1 MGWIVTTSV
10 HRLGCL
16 SRRDV
21 LGTLMING
29 ISMGG
34 VIGAR
39 SEAIYSKSSAPRAKS
54 ILVLF
59 AGGGQSQFE
68 TWDPK
73 PHAPV
78 EIRGAF
84 GSIQTRVPGVRFCE
98 HLPRLAN
105 LADRFC
111 VFRSMSHDD
120 LDHGTACYLTLTGRH
135 HTLKSANPLPSGN
148 DHPSLSSVY
157 GYVRPA
163 KGLPFSSVNLNGPLL
178 IPSMP
183 GPGQDG
189 GFLGKGPAPS
199 CVGDPMKPLASA
211 MGIENIVDLS
221 AVRID
226 GRRVLVRKVD
236 ALRASIETGTNIN
249 EWDYQTE
256 KAYSLL
262 RSSSLKTALDISSE
276 LSSNI
281 DRYGDN
287 RTGRA
292 CLLGRR
298 MIEAG
303 VPWVTVFLNHSIRGQ
318 DDHPDS
324 PEWYGWDTHNDIFQS
339 LKHQLLPSFDKA
351 FSALIE
357 DMSNRGLLRD
367 TLVVCLGEFGR
378 APLVALEK
386 RFSGANPGRKHW
398 ASAYSMVALGA
409 GVCGG
414 SVIGETDR
422 FGGSVQSNRATPA
435 DVAATMFDA
444 IGVDPHGTF
453 TDNQGRVIQLTEGTP
468 IRSWWSGK

>member
-1 MGWIVTTSV
+1 VNVSPP
-10 HRLGCL
+10 RLECL
-16 SRRDV
+16 TRRDI
-21 LGTLMING
+21 LGSLT
-29 ISMGG
+29 ISGLSLGG

-39 SEAIYSKSSAPRAKS
+39 ADVATPTRLGKSAKS

-73 PHAPV
+73 PHAPI

-84 GSIQTRVPGVRFCE
+84 NSIQTKVPGLRFCE

-111 VFRSMSHDD
+111 VFRSLSHDD
-120 LDHGTACYLTLTGRH
+120 LDHGTACYLTLTGRNH
-135 HTLKSANPLPSGN
+135 LLKSANPPPSAN
-148 DHPSLSSVY
+148 DHPTLSAAY
-157 GYVRPA
+157 GYVRPLQ
-163 KGLPFSSVNLNGPLL
+163 GLPFSSINLNGPLL
-178 IPSMP
+178 IPSTA

-199 CVGDPMKPLASA
+199 SVGNPMQPLASA
-211 MGIENIVDLS
+211 MGLENIVDLP

-226 GRRVLVRKVD
+226 GRRILVRQLD
-236 ALRASIETGTNIN
+236 GLRGAIETGIN
-249 EWDYQTE
+249 QGEWDHQTDR
-256 KAYSLL
+256 AYSLL
-262 RSSSLKTALDISSE
+262 KSSRLKKALDTSSE
-276 LSSNI
+276 LPSNVEH
-281 DRYGDN
+281 YGNN

-318 DDHPDS
+318 DDHPDT

-339 LKHQLLPSFDKA
+339 LKDCLLPSFDRA

-378 APLVALEK
+378 APVVALEK
-386 RFSGANPGRKHW
+386 RFAGATPGRKHW

-422 FGGSVQSNRATPA
+422 LGGSVQSHRAHPR
-435 DVAATMFDA
+435 DVAATLFDA

-453 TDNQGRVIQLTEGTP
+453 TDNQGRVIQITEGTP
-468 IRSWWSGK
+468 IRSWWTGK